1 MRNSLKQ
8 QLLSQRLEV
17 TGQNSA
23 LKTGETEKTSLP
35 GMKAVAGVSN
45 QQEHLKDNQ
54 QIDGVSVYTY
64 LALGGPGLGGSAL
77 SRVLPPGRG
86 VGHGERVQGLQER
99 YPTQQNNLL
108 EMYLAYLG
116 R

>member
-54 QIDGVSVYTY
+54 QIDGGSVYTY
-64 LALGGPGLGGSAL
+64 LRISFRGA
-77 SRVLPPGRG
+77 RV
-86 VGHGERVQGLQER
+86 
-99 YPTQQNNLL
+99 
-108 EMYLAYLG
+108 
-116 R
+116 